1 MNNQT
6 FTQRIAYSF
15 ALLCALTLVTAILG
29 TYALVHVTESKDR
42 IQNVNNYA
50 ANSAQQLQTEVYKQS
65 AAIRGSILTQLPV
78 FSTALMDSKD
88 TVKALEIRLSR
99 LVDDEEG
106 RQRLAGV
113 EAATNSFDARL
124 SEIQAMQQRGTTQAE
139 QTNYMISTAMPQRL
153 ALEKEVDEFSKY
165 EQAETDTAR
174 KTSTE
179 SAELYRNL
187 LLVFAALVVLAA
199 VLLAYLLNRALTGE
213 VGTAVQEIQASAAQ
227 LGSTAT
233 EQATGAREQATA
245 MSEITTT
252 MTELLTTSRQIA
264 DSSQRVA
271 SFSRETAIAAGTSD
285 EVVERA
291 QDSLNTVRAQ
301 VDVIVTYMLDLGR
314 KSQQIGGLVDVIYEL
329 AEQTNILAINA
340 NIEAAGAGEAG
351 RRFGVVADEIRKL
364 ADRVGGSAR
373 QTRGMVDDVRA
384 AINTTV
390 MATESG
396 SKAVD
401 AGARDFAEVT
411 ASIERI
417 RSLVTTATEAARE
430 IELSTKQQST
440 AVEQVNLAVGNVA
453 QVSRDVEMSTTQAS
467 QTAAQ
472 LAKLSGRLASLI
484 QRQDSVPGR
493 SFGRGPGSPS
503 GEQGA

>member
-6 FTQRIAYSF
+6 FSRRIAYSF
-15 ALLCALTLVTAILG
+15 ALLCALTLATALLG
-29 TYALVHVTESKDR
+29 AYALVHVTESKDR

-50 ANSAQQLQTEVYKQS
+50 SNSAQQLQTEVYKQS

-78 FSTALMDSKD
+78 FSTALMNSKE
-88 TVKALEIRLSR
+88 TVKTLEARLAG
-99 LVDDEEG
+99 LVDDVQG
-106 RQRLAGV
+106 RERLAAV
-113 EAATNSFDARL
+113 ETATADFDARL
-124 SEIQAMQQRGTTQAE
+124 NEIQAMQQRGASQAE
-139 QTNYMISTAMPQRL
+139 QTAYMISTAMPQRL
-153 ALEKEVDEFSKY
+153 ALEKDVDDFARY
-165 EQAETDTAR
+165 EQAESELAR
-174 KTSTE
+174 KASTE
-179 SAELYRNL
+179 SAQLYRNL
-187 LLVFAALVVLAA
+187 LLVFAVLVLAAAVVLAW
-199 VLLAYLLNRALTGE
+199 LLSRLLNGQI
-213 VGTAVQEIQASAAQ
+213 GTAVQEIQASAAQ
-227 LGSTAT
+227 LGSTAS

-271 SFSRETAIAAGTSD
+271 SFSRETAAAAGTSD

-291 QDSLNTVRAQ
+291 QDSLNMVRAQ
-301 VDVIVTYMLDLGR
+301 VDVVVTHMLDLGR
-314 KSQQIGGLVDVIYEL
+314 KSQQIGGLVDVIQEL

-340 NIEAAGAGEAG
+340 NIEAAGAGDAG
-351 RRFGVVADEIRKL
+351 LRFGVVADEIRKL
-364 ADRVGGSAR
+364 ADRVGASAR

-411 ASIERI
+411 ASLERI
-417 RSLVTTATEAARE
+417 RGLVTTATEAARE

-453 QVSRDVEMSTTQAS
+453 QVSRDVEMSTTEAS

-472 LAKLSGRLASLI
+472 LARLSARLSSLI
-484 QRQDSVPGR
+484 THKDGR
-493 SFGRGPGSPS
+493 AIEERHPDERRTRG
-503 GEQGA
+503 QGA

>member
-6 FTQRIAYSF
+6 FSQRIAYSF
-15 ALLCALTLVTAILG
+15 TLLCALTLVTTALG
-29 TYALVHVTESKDR
+29 TYALMRVTESKDR
-42 IQNVNNYA
+42 ILSVNNEA
-50 ANSAQQLQTEVYKQS
+50 LSLAEQLQTEVYKES

-78 FSTALMDSKD
+78 FSTSLMDSRD
-88 TVKALEIRLSR
+88 NTRMIEGRLSG
-99 LVDDEEG
+99 LLDDEEG
-106 RQRLAGV
+106 RTRLNRV
-113 EAATNSFDARL
+113 QSSLSSFDARL
-124 SEIQAMQQRGTTQAE
+124 NEIQAMQRRGSSQAE
-139 QTNYMISTAMPQRL
+139 QTNYMITTAMPQRL
-153 ALEKEVDEFSKY
+153 AVEKEVDDFSKY
-165 EQAETDTAR
+165 ERGVTNAARAASSATA
-174 KTSTE
+174 
-179 SAELYRNL
+179 ALYRNL
-187 LLVFAALVVLAA
+187 LLLFAALVVLAA
-199 VLLAYLLNRALTGE
+199 LLLTWLLNRALNGQI
-213 VGTAVQEIQASAAQ
+213 GTAVQEIQASAAQ
-227 LGSTAT
+227 LGSTAS

-271 SFSRETAIAAGTSD
+271 AFSHETAAAASTSD
-285 EVVERA
+285 QVVERA
-291 QDSLNTVRAQ
+291 QESLNLVRQQ

-340 NIEAAGAGEAG
+340 NIEAAGAGDSG

-373 QTRGMVDDVRA
+373 QTRSMIDDVRA

-401 AGARDFAEVT
+401 AGASDFAEVT
-411 ASIERI
+411 TSLERI
-417 RSLVTTATEAARE
+417 RGLVITATEAARE

-453 QVSRDVEMSTTQAS
+453 QVSRDVEMSTTEAS
-467 QTAAQ
+467 QTAVQ
-472 LAKLSGRLASLI
+472 LAKLSARLASLI
-484 QRQDSVPGR
+484 RRTS
-493 SFGRGPGSPS
+493 
-503 GEQGA
+503 EQAA

>member
-1 MNNQT
+1 MNDRT
-6 FTQRIAYSF
+6 FSQKIAFSF
-15 ALLCALTLVTAILG
+15 ALLCALTLATALLG
-29 TYALVHVTESKDR
+29 AYALVHVTQSKDR
-42 IQNVNNYA
+42 IQNVNNFA

-78 FSTALMDSKD
+78 FSTALMESKE
-88 TVKALEIRLSR
+88 TVKVLEARLAT
-99 LVDDEEG
+99 LVDNEQG

-113 EAATNSFDARL
+113 ETATNNFDARL
-124 SEIQAMQQRGTTQAE
+124 TEIQTMQQRGAPQAE
-139 QTNYMISTAMPQRL
+139 QTAYMISTAMPQRL
-153 ALEKEVDEFSKY
+153 ALEKEVDDFAKY
-165 EQAETDTAR
+165 EQSESEIAR
-174 KTSTE
+174 KASTE
-179 SAELYRNL
+179 NAELYRNL
-187 LLVFAALVVLAA
+187 LLVFALLVLVAAVVLAW
-199 VLLAYLLNRALTGE
+199 LLSRLLNGQI
-213 VGTAVQEIQASAAQ
+213 GTAVQEIQASAAQ

-271 SFSRETAIAAGTSD
+271 SFSRETATAAGTSD
-285 EVVERA
+285 DVVERA
-291 QDSLNTVRAQ
+291 QESLNLVRAQ
-301 VDVIVTYMLDLGR
+301 VDVVVTHMLDLGR
-314 KSQQIGGLVDVIYEL
+314 KSQQIGGLVDVIQEL

-340 NIEAAGAGEAG
+340 NIEAAGAGDAG

-472 LAKLSGRLASLI
+472 LARLSARLSSLI
-484 QRQDSVPGR
+484 RR
-493 SFGRGPGSPS
+493 A
-503 GEQGA
+503 GEQAA

>member
-1 MNNQT
+1 MDVT
-6 FTQRIAYSF
+6 FSRRLAYSF
-15 ALLCALTLVTAILG
+15 ALLSALTVAT
-29 TYALVHVTESKDR
+29 ALVGAFALMRVVDQKDR
-42 IQNVNNYA
+42 IQTVNDRA
-50 ANSAQQLQTEVYKQS
+50 SAMAEQLRTEIYKQS

-78 FSTALMDSKD
+78 FSTGLRNSTERA
-88 TVKALEIRLSR
+88 TVLEHELEG
-99 LVDDEEG
+99 LVDDAEG
-106 RQRLAGV
+106 REKIASVEQASKGFDDRLVEIERMQKTGV
-113 EAATNSFDARL
+113 N
-124 SEIQAMQQRGTTQAE
+124 QAE
-139 QTNYMISTAMPQRL
+139 QTAYMVSTAMPQRL
-153 ALEKEVDEFSKY
+153 ALEKEVEDFSTY
-165 EQAETDTAR
+165 ENR
-174 KTSTE
+174 KTTEALQASTT
-179 SAELYRNL
+179 SANRYRTL
-187 LLVFAALVVLAA
+187 LLLFA
-199 VLLAYLLNRALTGE
+199 VLVLGSAGALAWLLSRRL
-213 VGTAVQEIQASAAQ
+213 VGSIGSAVQEIQSSAAE

-264 DSSQRVA
+264 DSSRRVA
-271 SFSRETAIAAGTSD
+271 LFCRETADSAQTSD
-285 EVVERA
+285 GVVERA
-291 QDSLNTVRAQ
+291 QGSLDQVRTQ
-301 VDVIVTYMLDLGR
+301 VDVIVTHMLDLGR
-314 KSQQIGGLVDVIYEL
+314 KSQQIGGVVDAINEL

-401 AGARDFAEVT
+401 AGRQDFAEVT
-411 ASIERI
+411 
-417 RSLVTTATEAARE
+417 RSLDQIQSHVATATEAARE

-453 QVSRDVEMSTTQAS
+453 QVARDVELSTSEAS
-467 QTAAQ
+467 KTATQ
-472 LAKLSGRLASLI
+472 LAALSARLSALV
-484 QRQDSVPGR
+484 QED
-493 SFGRGPGSPS
+493 RGLRG
-503 GEQGA
+503 

>member
-15 ALLCALTLVTAILG
+15 ALLCGLTLAATILG
-29 TYALVHVTESKDR
+29 AYALYHVTESKDR
-42 IQNVNNYA
+42 IQNVNNFA

-78 FSTALMDSKD
+78 FSSALNTSRE
-88 TVKALEIRLSR
+88 TVKTLEDRLAG
-99 LVDDEEG
+99 LVDDEQG
-106 RQRLAGV
+106 RQRLAAV
-113 EAATNSFDARL
+113 VQASNDFDARL
-124 SEIQAMQQRGTTQAE
+124 NEIQAMQQRGASAAE

-153 ALEKEVDEFSKY
+153 ALEKEVDDFSRY
-165 EQAETDTAR
+165 EQAETDAAR
-174 KTSTE
+174 KAST
-179 SAELYRNL
+179 ATADLYRNL

-199 VLLAYLLNRALTGE
+199 LALAYLLNKVLTGQI
-213 VGTAVQEIQASAAQ
+213 GTAVQQIQASAAQ

-271 SFSRETAIAAGTSD
+271 SFSRETALAAGTSD

-291 QDSLNTVRAQ
+291 QDSLNRVRVQ
-301 VDVIVTYMLDLGR
+301 VDVIVTHMLDLGR
-314 KSQQIGGLVDVIYEL
+314 KSQQIGGLVEVIYEL

-340 NIEAAGAGEAG
+340 NIEAAGAGESG

-411 ASIERI
+411 LSIERI

-467 QTAAQ
+467 QTATQ
-472 LAKLSGRLASLI
+472 LARLSAQLASLI
-484 QRQDSVPGR
+484 RRVH
-493 SFGRGPGSPS
+493 
-503 GEQGA
+503 EQSA

>member
-1 MNNQT
+1 VNNLT

-15 ALLCALTLVTAILG
+15 TLLCALTLVTTILG
-29 TYALVHVTESKDR
+29 AYALFHVTESKDR

-50 ANSAQQLQTEVYKQS
+50 SNSAQQLQTEVYKQS

-78 FSTALMDSKD
+78 FSDALLESKEN
-88 TVKALEIRLSR
+88 VKTLEARLTG
-99 LVDDEEG
+99 LVGDEQG
-106 RQRLAGV
+106 RQRLARV
-113 EAATNSFDARL
+113 EQASADFDARL
-124 SEIQAMQQRGTTQAE
+124 SEIQSMQQRGVRQAE
-139 QTNYMISTAMPQRL
+139 QINYMISTAMPQRL
-153 ALEKEVDEFSKY
+153 ALEKQVDEFSKY
-165 EQAETDTAR
+165 EQAETDAAR
-174 KTSTE
+174 RASTE
-179 SAELYRNL
+179 TAELYRNL
-187 LLVFAALVVLAA
+187 LLAFALLVVFAAL
-199 VLLAYLLNRALTGE
+199 LLSYLLNKALSGQI
-213 VGTAVQEIQASAAQ
+213 GTAVEEIQASAAQ

-271 SFSRETAIAAGTSD
+271 SFSRETALAAGTSD

-301 VDVIVTYMLDLGR
+301 VDVIVTHMLDLGR
-314 KSQQIGGLVDVIYEL
+314 KSQQIGGLVEVIYEL

-340 NIEAAGAGEAG
+340 NIEAAGAGESG

-411 ASIERI
+411 VSIERI
-417 RSLVTTATEAARE
+417 RSLVTTATQAARE

-472 LAKLSGRLASLI
+472 LARLSARLASLI
-484 QRQDSVPGR
+484 RHSGNHSGSQ
-493 SFGRGPGSPS
+493 PGSRF
-503 GEQGA
+503 GEQRT

>member
-6 FTQRIAYSF
+6 FSQKIAYSF
-15 ALLCALTLVTAILG
+15 ALLCALTLVTSLLG
-29 TYALVHVTESKDR
+29 AYALVHTVELKDR
-42 IQNVNNYA
+42 IQNVNNHA
-50 ANSAQQLQTEVYKQS
+50 LIVAEELQTEIYKQS

-78 FSTALMDSKD
+78 FSTSLMDSKD
-88 TVKALEIRLSR
+88 TAGKLESELSG
-99 LVDDEEG
+99 LMEDAEG
-106 RQRLAGV
+106 RQRIAAVQLA
-113 EAATNSFDARL
+113 TSNFDARL
-124 SEIQAMQQRGTTQAE
+124 SEIQSMQARGVSQAE
-139 QTNYMISTAMPQRL
+139 QTNYMVSTAMPQRL
-153 ALEKEVDEFSKY
+153 ALEREVDDFSKY
-165 EQAETDTAR
+165 EQRQTEDARRTSDETAR
-174 KTSTE
+174 
-179 SAELYRNL
+179 LYRNWL
-187 LLVFAALVVLAA
+187 LLFAVLVFAAATVMAYVLGK
-199 VLLAYLLNRALTGE
+199 LLNGQI
-213 VGTAVQEIQASAAQ
+213 GTAVQEIQASAAQ

-271 SFSRETAIAAGTSD
+271 SFSRETANAAGTSD

-291 QDSLNTVRAQ
+291 QDSLNKVRTQ
-301 VDVIVTYMLDLGR
+301 VDTIVTHMLDLGR
-314 KSQQIGGLVDVIYEL
+314 KSQQIGGLVDVINEL

-340 NIEAAGAGEAG
+340 NIEAAGAGDSG

-373 QTRGMVDDVRA
+373 QTRSMVDDVRA

-401 AGARDFAEVT
+401 TGARDFSEVS
-411 ASIERI
+411 ASLDRI
-417 RSLVTTATEAARE
+417 RGLVTTATEAARE

-472 LAKLSGRLASLI
+472 LAKLSARLAGLI
-484 QRQDSVPGR
+484 RRQN
-493 SFGRGPGSPS
+493 
-503 GEQGA
+503 EQNA

>member
-1 MNNQT
+1 MNNLT

-15 ALLCALTLVTAILG
+15 ALLCALTLVATILG
-29 TYALVHVTESKDR
+29 AYALAHVTESKDR
-42 IQNVNNYA
+42 IQSVNNFA

-78 FSTALMDSKD
+78 FSTALMTSQD
-88 TVKALEIRLSR
+88 TVKTLEARLAG
-99 LVDDEEG
+99 LVDDEQG
-106 RQRLAGV
+106 RQRLAAV
-113 EAATNSFDARL
+113 EAASTNFDARL
-124 SEIQAMQQRGTTQAE
+124 SEIQSMQQRGVPQAE

-153 ALEKEVDEFSKY
+153 ALEQQVDDFSRY
-165 EQAETDTAR
+165 EQAETDAAR
-174 KTSTE
+174 KASTAT
-179 SAELYRNL
+179 AELYRNL
-187 LLVFAALVVLAA
+187 LLIFAVLVVLAA
-199 VLLAYLLNRALTGE
+199 LLLAYLLNKALNGQI
-213 VGTAVQEIQASAAQ
+213 GTAVQEIQSSAAQ

-271 SFSRETAIAAGTSD
+271 SFSRETAVAAGTSD

-301 VDVIVTYMLDLGR
+301 VDVIVAHMLDLGR
-314 KSQQIGGLVDVIYEL
+314 KSQQIGGLVEVIYEL

-340 NIEAAGAGEAG
+340 NIEAAGAGESG

-411 ASIERI
+411 VSIERI

-472 LAKLSGRLASLI
+472 LARLSGRLASLI
-484 QRQDSVPGR
+484 RRAEGQ
-493 SFGRGPGSPS
+493 PGSSPNS
-503 GEQGA
+503 HFGHQGA

>member
-6 FTQRIAYSF
+6 FSQKIAYSF
-15 ALLCALTLVTAILG
+15 ALLCALTLVTTALG
-29 TYALVHVTESKDR
+29 IYALVRVTESKDR
-42 IQNVNNYA
+42 ILRVNNEA
-50 ANSAQQLQTEVYKQS
+50 VSLAQQMQTEVYKES

-78 FSTALMDSKD
+78 FSSSLMDSRD
-88 TVKALEIRLSR
+88 TTRTI
-99 LVDDEEG
+99 EG
-106 RQRLAGV
+106 RLAGLLDDAEGRRRLSAV
-113 EAATNSFDARL
+113 GSSLSDFDARL
-124 SEIQAMQQRGTTQAE
+124 NEIQEMQRRGASQAE

-153 ALEKEVDEFSKY
+153 AVEREVDDFSKH
-165 EQAETDTAR
+165 ERAEADAAR
-174 KTSTE
+174 DASSE
-179 SAELYRNL
+179 MAALYRNL
-187 LLVFAALVVLAA
+187 LLVFAVLVMLAALVMTW
-199 VLLAYLLNRALTGE
+199 LLSRLLNGQI
-213 VGTAVQEIQASAAQ
+213 GTAVQEIQASAAQ

-271 SFSRETAIAAGTSD
+271 AFSHETAAAASTSD
-285 EVVERA
+285 QVVERA
-291 QDSLNTVRAQ
+291 QESLNLVREQ
-301 VDVIVTYMLDLGR
+301 VDVIVTHMLDLGR

-340 NIEAAGAGEAG
+340 NIEAAGAGDAG

-401 AGARDFAEVT
+401 TGARDFAEVT
-411 ASIERI
+411 VSLERI
-417 RSLVTTATEAARE
+417 RGLVITATEAARE

-453 QVSRDVEMSTTQAS
+453 QVSRDVEMSTTEAS
-467 QTAAQ
+467 HTAVQ
-472 LAKLSGRLASLI
+472 LARLSARLASLI
-484 QRQDSVPGR
+484 RRAGD
-493 SFGRGPGSPS
+493 
-503 GEQGA
+503 EGAA